1 MTRAGWY
8 GTAPRRRQRWL
19 CEPRDGSR
27 AHRFTELLP
36 RLEAGQAHCSECSTL
51 LDAWEGQTA
60 PRTYVWHARQIA
72 ATLLD
77 LSRGA
82 TYRDAARR
90 ARQAAG
96 RVPRDSA
103 GRVDLQRLADGQLAA
118 NWVDVFADV
127 ITAPRLPVRWPR
139 VLVIDSVEFRL
150 SAGPRAGE
158 QFHVFCAM
166 GADGRSVLPVRIEPF
181 PDKSKAS
188 WDAFFASLPGTPALI
203 VSDMDGAIAKSIS
216 ASFPRDGEPTPEHR
230 LSEFHVK
237 RSLRRLLPEELLAGD
252 PLPAL
257 GQAFPQALTS
267 FEAWE
272 AFLGAVEDAEAAG
285 HDFRALHRWLDRYG
299 VRLGAQ
305 AGTRNR
311 YLPNSTGAVENQIRG
326 TIERYLGDRASR
338 LGNRARLC
346 RLLDLICVEQR
357 GDADEVAWAEDIR
370 AHLLT
375 RAGRADRQRQQDDE
389 RGRPS
394 LYEPVAPRSTSGPA
408 SDPTPTMKASTA
420 AAVREPGPPP
430 AGMSEDE
437 WRDWYDAGAPDELP
451 RGTTPDEDRPF

>member
-1 MTRAGWY
+1 VTRAGWY

-19 CEPRDGSR
+19 CEPRDGGR
-27 AHRFTELLP
+27 PHRFTELLP
-36 RLEAGQAHCSECSTL
+36 RLEAAQAHCSECSTL

-96 RVPRDSA
+96 RVPRTKA
-103 GRVDLQRLADGQLAA
+103 GMVDLDRAADGQLAA

-127 ITAPRLPVRWPR
+127 ITAPRLPDRWPR
-139 VLVIDSVEFRL
+139 VLVVDSVEFRL
-150 SAGPRAGE
+150 SMGPRAGE
-158 QFHVFCAM
+158 QFHIFCAM
-166 GADGRSVLPVRIEPF
+166 GADSRRLLPVRIEPF

-188 WDAFFASLPGTPALI
+188 WDAFFASLPDTPKVI

-216 ASFPRDGEPTPEHR
+216 ASFPRDGAPAPEHR

-237 RSLRRLLPEELLAGD
+237 RSLGRLLPDELIKGD
-252 PLPAL
+252 PPPPL
-257 GQAFPQALTS
+257 GQAFEKALTS
-267 FEAWE
+267 FEAWD
-272 AFLGAVEDAEAAG
+272 AFLSAVNDAEDAGYE
-285 HDFRALHRWLDRYG
+285 FRALHRWLDKYG
-299 VRLGAQ
+299 TRLGAQ

-311 YLPNSTGAVENQIRG
+311 HHPNSTGAVENQIRG
-326 TIERYLGDRASR
+326 TLERCLGNRASR

-357 GDADEVAWAEDIR
+357 GDANEVAWAEDIR
-370 AHLLT
+370 THLLS
-375 RAGRADRQRQQDDE
+375 RAGRADRQRQHDDE

-394 LYEPVAPRSTSGPA
+394 LYAPVAPRPTPSSAPTPPTEPAEPAAAATTATA
-408 SDPTPTMKASTA
+408 SD
-420 AAVREPGPPP
+420 PGPPP
-430 AGMSEDE
+430 AGMTEQE
-437 WRDWYDAGAPDELP
+437 WRDWYGRGAPDPPEPEPGDL
-451 RGTTPDEDRPF
+451 

>member
-1 MTRAGWY
+1 
-8 GTAPRRRQRWL
+8 L
-19 CEPRDGSR
+19 CEPRGGGR
-27 AHRFTELLP
+27 PHRFTEVLP
-36 RLEAGQAHCSECSTL
+36 RLEAAQAHCSECSTL

-60 PRTYVWHARQIA
+60 PRTYVWHARHIA

-90 ARQAAG
+90 AREAAG

-103 GRVDLQRLADGQLAA
+103 GRVDLQRMGDGQLAA

-127 ITAPRLPVRWPR
+127 VTAPRLPDRWPP

-150 SAGPRAGE
+150 NAGPRAGE
-158 QFHVFCAM
+158 QFHLFCAM
-166 GADGRSVLPVRIEPF
+166 GADSRRVLPVRIEPF
-181 PDKSKAS
+181 PDKSKRS
-188 WDAFFASLPGTPALI
+188 WDAFFASLPGTPGLI
-203 VSDMDGAIAKSIS
+203 VSDMDSAIDKSIS
-216 ASFPRDGEPTPEHR
+216 ASFPRDGDPTPEHR
-230 LSEFHVK
+230 WSEFHVK
-237 RSLRRLLPEELLAGD
+237 RSLRRLLPDELLEGD

-257 GQAFPQALTS
+257 GQAFPQALMS

-272 AFLGAVEDAEAAG
+272 AFLTAVEDAEAAG

-305 AGTRNR
+305 AGTRTR
-311 YLPNSTGAVENQIRG
+311 FTINSTGAVENQIHA
-326 TIERYLGDRASR
+326 TLERYLGFRASR

-346 RLLDLICVEQR
+346 RLLNLICVEQR
-357 GDADEVAWAEDIR
+357 GEADEVAWAEDIR

-375 RAGRADRQRQQDDE
+375 RAGRAEHQRQHDDE

-394 LYEPVAPRSTSGPA
+394 LYQPIAPRSTPA
-408 SDPTPTMKASTA
+408 PAGEPMLTTKASTA
-420 AAVREPGPPP
+420 AAVPEPGPPP

-437 WRDWYDAGAPDELP
+437 WRDWYGTGAPDPPHAET
-451 RGTTPDEDRPF
+451 GDEDEDLPL